1 MKDLEKRI
9 MVGLTY
15 DAPGYDTVKSWCQEY
30 VEEKENLLKMALK
43 TLEDI
48 RGQMPY
54 HDGDLSDSEMKSM
67 IQCDNAIQ
75 QIKIVYDI

>member
-1 MKDLEKRI
+1 

-15 DAPGYDTVKSWCQEY
+15 DTPSFHCIMSWCQEY
-30 VEEKENLLKMALK
+30 AEEKENLLKMALK

-67 IQCDNAIQ
+67 IQCDSAIQ
-75 QIKIVYDI
+75 QIKNSL